1 MAPSPAQAA
10 TTKAKKPELRFV
22 DTHAHIF
29 EQGLPLAS
37 KRRYAPEYDAKVE
50 SFLKLLD
57 ANNMAVGVLVQPS
70 FLGTDNSYM
79 LKALRRHPD
88 RLRGVAVVD
97 PAISHDELMAL
108 HKDGV
113 VGIRLNLIGT
123 DLPDLTG
130 GPWPALLAWVKKM
143 DWHVE
148 LHREAKD
155 LPQLMEPLLKAKV
168 RIVVDHFGRPDP
180 KDPLGDPGF
189 KYLLSKGGTG
199 LVWVKLSGAYR
210 NGSLE
215 SGDAFAA
222 AATKLLLK
230 SYGPKRLL
238 WGSDWPHTGFEKQ
251 ISYEVPLRA
260 FERWVPDAATRGVIL
275 GKAPWELFPKQTRPE
290 ADRKKGS

>member
-1 MAPSPAQAA
+1 M
-10 TTKAKKPELRFV
+10 

-37 KRRYAPEYDAKVE
+37 KRRYAPEYNAKIE

-97 PAISHDELMAL
+97 PAISQDELMAL

-123 DLPDLTG
+123 DLPDLTS

-168 RIVVDHFGRPDP
+168 RIVVDHFGRPNP
-180 KDPLGDPGF
+180 KDPLHDPGF
-189 KYLLSKGGTG
+189 AYLLSKGGTG

-222 AATKLLLK
+222 AATALLLK
-230 SYGPKRLL
+230 EYGPNRLL
-238 WGSDWPHTGFEKQ
+238 WGSDWPHTGHEKQ
-251 ISYEVPLRA
+251 ISYEMPLRA
-260 FERWVPDAATRGVIL
+260 LERWVPDTATRNVIL
-275 GKAPWELFPKQTRPE
+275 GKAPWELFPRQKQPQKAMKTN
-290 ADRKKGS
+290 S